1 MNLRNLRGFFIVA
14 IVAVVISGC
23 TQPEVREE
31 RIEADIQ
38 RNWKPQKVGDLTREQ
53 AFKECNAK
61 AKSSNV
67 ASFEF
72 YNWDVFMRTCMRD
85 KGFAKTR

>member
-1 MNLRNLRGFFIVA
+1 MNLRHLRGFFIVA
-14 IVAVVISGC
+14 TVAVVISGC

-53 AFKECNAK
+53 AFKECNDR

-67 ASFEF
+67 AGQEF
-72 YNWDVFMRTCMRD
+72 YNWNAFMRTCMRE
-85 KGFAKTR
+85 KGFAQTR